1 MSVHV
6 GVETESGQSP
16 IRAIG
21 PEASSSAKVGTD
33 WRQGYRRHIAV
44 TDSITVVLVIALAQI
59 VSMWPHPLEWL
70 TPMKVVAS
78 VALGGLW
85 MVALARGRSRH
96 QATLGEG
103 SDEYERVLLAT
114 GQVFGLGALA
124 AIVLGVGIA
133 RSYLMIALPVGLGAL
148 LLGRYLWRR
157 DILRK
162 RASGKCRNSVL
173 LIGGHASVVAT
184 TRSFVRDASAG
195 YDVVG
200 ACIPRRATAV
210 DDHIMVDGARI
221 PVFGNE
227 FEVVEAMRSS
237 NADTVI
243 VTGTEDLGQV
253 GLRTLMWDLEAEG
266 VDLVVSP
273 VVADVSKAR
282 LMFRPVAGLPLIH
295 VARPRYE
302 GANRKLP
309 AVFDAMFSALMIL
322 LVSPVMVAAAI
333 AVKATSKGSVFY
345 KAERI
350 GLNGKPFPMYKF
362 RTMVQG
368 ADQQVTDLMGDNEG
382 AGGVLF
388 KMRED
393 PRITRVGKVL
403 RRLSIDELPQFFNVL
418 RGEMSV
424 VGPRPPLR
432 REVEMYDD
440 EVSRRL
446 FVKPGIT
453 GLWQVSGRS
462 DLSWEDSVRLDSSY
476 VENWSVAQDLSI
488 IARTVSAVVKSDGAY

>member
-1 MSVHV
+1 MSVHAEV
-6 GVETESGQSP
+6 GIQPRTRRVDAEL
-16 IRAIG
+16 RM
-21 PEASSSAKVGTD
+21 D
-33 WRQGYRRHIAV
+33 WRCAYRRRIAITDTVIV
-44 TDSITVVLVIALAQI
+44 TFVIALAQ
-59 VSMWPHPLEWL
+59 VGSMWPNPIEWL
-70 TPMKVVAS
+70 TPLKVVAS
-78 VALGGLW
+78 IALGVLW
-85 MVALARGRSRH
+85 MTVLARGRSRH
-96 QATLGEG
+96 QAMLGDG
-103 SDEYERVLLAT
+103 RDEYERVVLAT

-124 AIVLGVGIA
+124 GILLGIDIA
-133 RSYLMIALPVGLGAL
+133 RSYLMIALPLGLVGLI
-148 LLGRYLWRR
+148 LGRYLWRR
-157 DILRK
+157 RIQAK
-162 RASGKCRNSVL
+162 RSAGLCRNSVL
-173 LIGGHASVVAT
+173 LVGGHASVVAT
-184 TRSFVRDASAG
+184 TRSFVRESGAG

-200 ACIPRRATAV
+200 VCIPRRSTAL
-210 DDHIMVDGARI
+210 DDHIVVDGARV
-221 PVFGNE
+221 PVLGNE
-227 FEVVEAMRSS
+227 FEVIEAMRAS

-253 GLRTLMWDLEAEG
+253 GIRKLMWDLEAEG
-266 VDLVVSP
+266 IDLVVSP
-273 VVADVSKAR
+273 VIADVSMTR
-282 LMFRPVAGLPLIH
+282 LMIRPVAGIPLMH

-302 GANRKLP
+302 GANGW
-309 AVFDAMFSALMIL
+309 ASGAFDKAFSAAMLL
-322 LVSPVMVAAAI
+322 LVAPVMVAAAL
-333 AVKATSKGSVFY
+333 AVKATSKGTVFY

-362 RTMVQG
+362 RTMVEG
-368 ADQQVTDLMGDNEG
+368 ADQQVVDLMGDNEG

-393 PRITRVGKVL
+393 PRITPIGRIL
-403 RRLSIDELPQFFNVL
+403 RRLSIDELPQFFNVI

-462 DLSWEDSVRLDSSY
+462 DLSWEESVRLDSSY

-488 IARTVSAVVKSDGAY
+488 IARTVSAVVRSDGAY

>member
-1 MSVHV
+1 MSVHAEV
-6 GVETESGQSP
+6 GIQPTAL
-16 IRAIG
+16 RN
-21 PEASSSAKVGTD
+21 SADLSRD
-33 WRQGYRRHIAV
+33 WRRAYRRRIAI
-44 TDSITVVLVIALAQI
+44 TDSVTVIFVIALAQFGS
-59 VSMWPHPLEWL
+59 VWPHPFEWL
-70 TPMKVVAS
+70 TPLKVVAS
-78 VALGGLW
+78 VLLGALW
-85 MVALARGRSRH
+85 MITLSRGRSRH
-96 QATLGEG
+96 QAMLGEG
-103 SDEYERVLLAT
+103 GDEYERVLMAT
-114 GQVFGLGALA
+114 GQVFGLGALIG
-124 AIVLGVGIA
+124 IVLGVEIA
-133 RSYLMIALPVGLGAL
+133 RSYLMIALPLGLGAL

-157 DILRK
+157 DIRNK
-162 RASGKCRNSVL
+162 RASGQCRNAVL
-173 LIGGHASVVAT
+173 LVGGHASVVAT
-184 TRSFVRDASAG
+184 TRSFARAASAG

-200 ACIPRRATAV
+200 TCIPRRATV
-210 DDHIMVDGARI
+210 LDDHIMVDGVHV
-221 PVFGNE
+221 PVLGNE
-227 FEVVEAMRSS
+227 FEVIEAMRAC

-253 GLRTLMWDLEAEG
+253 GIRKLMWDLEAEG

-273 VVADVSKAR
+273 VMADVSKAR

-295 VARPRYE
+295 VERPRYE
-302 GANRKLP
+302 GANRWAP
-309 AVFDAMFSALMIL
+309 AIFDTIFSVLMIL
-322 LVSPVMVAAAI
+322 LVAPVMIAAAV
-333 AVKATSKGSVFY
+333 AVKFTSKGSVFY

-362 RTMVQG
+362 RTMVAG
-368 ADQQVTDLMGDNEG
+368 ADQQVVDLMGDNEG

-393 PRITRVGKVL
+393 PRITPIGKIL
-403 RRLSIDELPQFFNVL
+403 RRLSIDELPQFFNVV

-462 DLSWEDSVRLDSSY
+462 DLSWEESVRLDSSY
-476 VENWSVAQDLSI
+476 VENWSAAQDLSI
-488 IARTVSAVVKSDGAY
+488 IARTVSAVVRSDGAY

>member
-1 MSVHV
+1 MTVRADM
-6 GVETESGQSP
+6 GIQSQALLDSAD
-16 IRAIG
+16 IR
-21 PEASSSAKVGTD
+21 SD
-33 WRQGYRRHIAV
+33 WRQVYHRRIAA
-44 TDSITVVLVIALAQI
+44 TDSIIVVVVIALAQ
-59 VSMWPHPLEWL
+59 VGSMWPNPIGWL
-70 TPMKVVAS
+70 TPWKVLAS
-78 VALGGLW
+78 VALASLW
-85 MVALARGRSRH
+85 MIALARARSRH
-96 QATLGEG
+96 KSMLGEG
-103 SDEYERVLLAT
+103 VDEYERVVLAT

-124 AIVLGVGIA
+124 GIVVGIGIA
-133 RSYLMIALPVGLGAL
+133 RSYIMIALPLGIGAL
-148 LLGRYLWRR
+148 LLARYLWRR
-157 DILRK
+157 DMRNK

-173 LIGGHASVVAT
+173 LVGGHASVVAT
-184 TRSFVRDASAG
+184 TRSFVRESTAG
-195 YDVVG
+195 YHVVG
-200 ACIPRRATAV
+200 ACIPRRATSV
-210 DDHIMVDGARI
+210 EDQIVVDGTHV
-221 PVFGNE
+221 PVLGNE
-227 FEVVEAMRSS
+227 FEVVEAMRLS

-253 GLRTLMWDLEAEG
+253 GIRKLMWDLEAEG
-266 VDLVVSP
+266 VDMVISP

-295 VARPRYE
+295 IARPRYE
-302 GANRKLP
+302 GANRWAP
-309 AVFDAMFSALMIL
+309 AVFDMFFALLML
-322 LVSPVMVAAAI
+322 VLVSPVMVVAAV

-350 GLNGKPFPMYKF
+350 GRGGKPFPMYKF
-362 RTMVQG
+362 RTMVDG
-368 ADQQVTDLMGDNEG
+368 ADQQVADLMGDNEG

-393 PRITRVGKVL
+393 PRITPIGKIL
-403 RRLSIDELPQFFNVL
+403 RRFSIDELPQFFNVL
-418 RGEMSV
+418 RGEMSI

-476 VENWSVAQDLSI
+476 VENWSVSQNITI
-488 IARTVSAVVKSDGAY
+488 IARTASAVVRSDGAY

>member
-1 MSVHV
+1 
-6 GVETESGQSP
+6 
-16 IRAIG
+16 
-21 PEASSSAKVGTD
+21 
-33 WRQGYRRHIAV
+33 
-44 TDSITVVLVIALAQI
+44 
-59 VSMWPHPLEWL
+59 MWPNPIEWL
-70 TPMKVVAS
+70 TPLKVVAS
-78 VALGGLW
+78 IALGVLW
-85 MVALARGRSRH
+85 MTVLARGRSRH
-96 QATLGEG
+96 QAMLGDG
-103 SDEYERVLLAT
+103 RDEYERVVLAT

-124 AIVLGVGIA
+124 GILLGIEIA
-133 RSYLMIALPVGLGAL
+133 RSYLMIALPLGLVAL
-148 LLGRYLWRR
+148 ILGRYLWRR
-157 DILRK
+157 RIQAK
-162 RASGKCRNSVL
+162 RSAGLCRNSVL
-173 LIGGHASVVAT
+173 LVGGHASVVAT
-184 TRSFVRDASAG
+184 TRSFVRESGAG

-200 ACIPRRATAV
+200 VCIPRRSTAL
-210 DDHIMVDGARI
+210 DDHIVVDGARV
-221 PVFGNE
+221 PVLGNE
-227 FEVVEAMRSS
+227 FEVIEAMRAS

-253 GLRTLMWDLEAEG
+253 GIRKLMWDLEAEG
-266 VDLVVSP
+266 IDLVVSP
-273 VVADVSKAR
+273 VIADVSMTR
-282 LMFRPVAGLPLIH
+282 LMIRPVAGIPLMH

-302 GANRKLP
+302 GANGW
-309 AVFDAMFSALMIL
+309 ASGAFDKAFSAAMLL
-322 LVSPVMVAAAI
+322 LVAPVMVAAAL
-333 AVKATSKGSVFY
+333 AVKTTSKGTVFY

-362 RTMVQG
+362 RTMVAG
-368 ADQQVTDLMGDNEG
+368 ADQQVVDLMGDNEG

-393 PRITRVGKVL
+393 PRITPIGRIL
-403 RRLSIDELPQFFNVL
+403 RRLSIDELPQFFNVI

-462 DLSWEDSVRLDSSY
+462 DLSWEESVRLDSSY

-488 IARTVSAVVKSDGAY
+488 IARTVSAVVRSDGAY

>member
-6 GVETESGQSP
+6 GVETKSELSP
-16 IRAIG
+16 VRAFG
-21 PEASSSAKVGTD
+21 PVSSSPAKVGED
-33 WRQGYRRHIAV
+33 WRQEYRRRIAV
-44 TDSITVVLVIALAQI
+44 TDSVTVVLVIVLAQV
-59 VSMWPHPLEWL
+59 VSMWPHPIEWL
-70 TPMKVVAS
+70 TPMKVGAS
-78 VALGGLW
+78 VTLGGLW
-85 MVALARGRSRH
+85 MIALARGRSRH
-96 QATLGEG
+96 QSMLGEG

-162 RASGKCRNSVL
+162 RSSGKCRNSVL
-173 LIGGHASVVAT
+173 LVGGHASVVAT
-184 TRSFVRDASAG
+184 TRSFVRNASAG

-210 DDHIMVDGARI
+210 DDHIMVDGTRI

-227 FEVVEAMRSS
+227 FEVVDAMRSS
-237 NADTVI
+237 IADTVV

-302 GANRKLP
+302 GANHRLS
-309 AVFDAMFSALMIL
+309 AVFNAMFSVLIIL
-322 LVSPVMVAAAI
+322 LVSPVMAAAAI
-333 AVKATSKGSVFY
+333 AVKATSKGSIFY

-368 ADQQVTDLMGDNEG
+368 ADQQVTDLLGDNEG

-388 KMRED
+388 KMRAD
-393 PRITRVGKVL
+393 PRITPVGRIL

-440 EVSRRL
+440 EVARRL
-446 FVKPGIT
+446 YVKPGIT
-453 GLWQVSGRS
+453 GLWQISGRS

-488 IARTVSAVVKSDGAY
+488 IVRTVSAVVKSDGAY